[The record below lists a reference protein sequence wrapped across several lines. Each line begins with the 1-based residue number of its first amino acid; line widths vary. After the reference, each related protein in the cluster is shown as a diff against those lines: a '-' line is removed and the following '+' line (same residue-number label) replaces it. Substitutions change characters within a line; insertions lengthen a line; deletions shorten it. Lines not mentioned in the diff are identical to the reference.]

1 MDFENTLS
9 NAADTPE
16 SSDTA
21 APAAGASGAEVIT
34 SPDTGGA
41 ADTPETETGSPVI
54 VMQSE
59 PSTPSPVRAVSL
71 DAPTLE
77 TAGLPAVVRSVFGDY
92 HQRTQT
98 VTETAADGT
107 SVTSTEAVNGLAGL
121 DWYWLS
127 GVFMFTI
134 VLWSFFRFLG
144 VVFKR

>member
-9 NAADTPE
+9 TAADT
-16 SSDTA
+16 
-21 APAAGASGAEVIT
+21 
-34 SPDTGGA
+34 
-41 ADTPETETGSPVI
+41 ADTPQTKTGSPVI
-54 VMQSE
+54 VMQSGE
-59 PSTPSPVRAVSL
+59 ASATSRSVSL

-77 TAGLPAVVRSVFGDY
+77 TAGLPAVVRSVFGNY

-98 VTETAADGT
+98 ITETAADGT
-107 SVTSTEAVNGLAGL
+107 SVTSTEPVPGLAGL

-127 GVFMFTI
+127 GVFLFTI

>member
-1 MDFENTLS
+1 MIPIDFENTLS
-9 NAADTPE
+9 TAADT
-16 SSDTA
+16 
-21 APAAGASGAEVIT
+21 
-34 SPDTGGA
+34 
-41 ADTPETETGSPVI
+41 ADTPQVETGSPVI
-54 VMQSE
+54 VMQSGDTAAT
-59 PSTPSPVRAVSL
+59 SRSVSL

-98 VTETAADGT
+98 ITETAADGT
-107 SVTSTEAVNGLAGL
+107 SVTSTEPVPGLAGL

-127 GVFMFTI
+127 GVFLFTI

>member
-1 MDFENTLS
+1 MIPIDFENTLS
-9 NAADTPE
+9 TAADT
-16 SSDTA
+16 
-21 APAAGASGAEVIT
+21 
-34 SPDTGGA
+34 
-41 ADTPETETGSPVI
+41 ADTPQAETGYPVI
-54 VMQSE
+54 VMQSGDTAAT
-59 PSTPSPVRAVSL
+59 SRSVSL

-107 SVTSTEAVNGLAGL
+107 SVTSTEPVPGLAGL

-127 GVFMFTI
+127 GVFLFTI

>member
-1 MDFENTLS
+1 MEFENTLS
-9 NAADTPE
+9 NANT
-16 SSDTA
+16 
-21 APAAGASGAEVIT
+21 
-34 SPDTGGA
+34 
-41 ADTPETETGSPVI
+41 ADTPETGETTAPVI
-54 VMQSE
+54 VMQNDSAAA
-59 PSTPSPVRAVSL
+59 SVRSVTL
-71 DAPTLE
+71 DTPTLE

-107 SVTSTEAVNGLAGL
+107 ATTSTEPVPGLAGL

-127 GVFMFTI
+127 GVFLFTI

>member
-9 NAADTPE
+9 TAADT
-16 SSDTA
+16 
-21 APAAGASGAEVIT
+21 
-34 SPDTGGA
+34 
-41 ADTPETETGSPVI
+41 ADTPQTETGSPV
-54 VMQSE
+54 MQSGDTAAT
-59 PSTPSPVRAVSL
+59 SRSVSL

-77 TAGLPAVVRSVFGDY
+77 TAGLPAVVRSVFGNY

-98 VTETAADGT
+98 ITETAADGT
-107 SVTSTEAVNGLAGL
+107 SVTSTEPVPGLAGL

-127 GVFMFTI
+127 GVFLFTI

>member
-9 NAADTPE
+9 IAADT
-16 SSDTA
+16 
-21 APAAGASGAEVIT
+21 
-34 SPDTGGA
+34 
-41 ADTPETETGSPVI
+41 ADTPQAETGSPVI
-54 VMQSE
+54 VMQSGDTAAT
-59 PSTPSPVRAVSL
+59 SRSVSL

-98 VTETAADGT
+98 VTEIAADGT
-107 SVTSTEAVNGLAGL
+107 SVTSTEPVPGLAGL

-127 GVFMFTI
+127 GVFLFTI

>member
-1 MDFENTLS
+1 MDFENALS
-9 NAADTPE
+9 TAADTPE
-16 SSDTA
+16 TGDTA
-21 APAAGASGAEVIT
+21 APAA
-34 SPDTGGA
+34 DT
-41 ADTPETETGSPVI
+41 ADTPQTETGSPVI

-59 PSTPSPVRAVSL
+59 TSTPSTTRSVSL
-71 DAPTLE
+71 DAPTVD

-98 VTETAADGT
+98 VTETASDGT
-107 SVTSTEAVNGLAGL
+107 SVTSTEPVPGLAGL

>member
-9 NAADTPE
+9 SAVDTG
-16 SSDTA
+16 DTA
-21 APAAGASGAEVIT
+21 Q
-34 SPDTGGA
+34 
-41 ADTPETETGSPVI
+41 TETGSPVI
-54 VMQSE
+54 VMQSGDTAAT
-59 PSTPSPVRAVSL
+59 SRSVSL
-71 DAPTLE
+71 DTPTLE

-107 SVTSTEAVNGLAGL
+107 SVTSTEPVPGLAGL

-127 GVFMFTI
+127 GVFLFTV

-144 VVFKR
+144 VVFPR

>member
-9 NAADTPE
+9 NTADTG
-16 SSDTA
+16 DA
-21 APAAGASGAEVIT
+21 AQ
-34 SPDTGGA
+34 
-41 ADTPETETGSPVI
+41 TETGTQTV
-54 VMQSE
+54 VVQSGE
-59 PSTPSPVRAVSL
+59 TSSVRSVTL
-71 DAPTLE
+71 DAPSLE

-107 SVTSTEAVNGLAGL
+107 ATTSTEPVPGLAGL

-127 GVFMFTI
+127 GVFLFTV